1 MIGHTVYYMEGGMI
15 LVTGCNSLIG
25 RTLIAKLL
33 QNGEHVKVIDMWKD
47 AKMPEAAIFHQSN
60 LLDIDS
66 IEEAMEDV
74 DTVFHLMDIEDASYY
89 GRRFMKKVNIKG
101 TENLLKVAAD
111 KNVKH
116 FVYLSSGKVY
126 GNPDI
131 MPIKEDDPLN
141 PNTQYG
147 KDKVKAEKLCL
158 NFAEEGLPLTIVRP
172 TIITGPG
179 VDDAMILII
188 LYMALAMGDSNRLYI
203 AGDGDS
209 RYQLVHPDDVVAALL
224 AIKSKHVAKG
234 KIYNIGSDN
243 VPTQLEQVVK
253 VKEIAQLDCQ
263 IKHITPFFTRVLS
276 VLLKPLNIHYLRKD
290 HVQFILSNFVLDC
303 NKIKEELN
311 WAPQKTNIEIWTETI
326 EWYRTKK
333 L

>member
-1 MIGHTVYYMEGGMI
+1 MIGHIVYDMEGSMV

-33 QNGEHVKVIDMWKD
+33 QDGQQVKVIDMWKD
-47 AKMPEAAIFHQSN
+47 SKLPEAATFYQSN

-66 IEEAMEDV
+66 IEEAMDDV
-74 DTVFHLMDIEDASYY
+74 DTVFHLMDVEDASYY

-101 TENLLKVAAD
+101 TENLLKVAVD
-111 KNVKH
+111 KKINH
-116 FVYLSSGKVY
+116 FVFLSSGKVY
-126 GNPDI
+126 GNPDT
-131 MPIKEDDPLN
+131 MPIKEDDPLK
-141 PNTQYG
+141 PNTAYG

-158 NFAEEGLPLTIVRP
+158 QFAEEGLPITIIRP

-188 LYMALAMGDSNRLYI
+188 LYMALAMDDSNRLYI

-224 AIKSKHVAKG
+224 AIKNKQISKG

-311 WAPQKTNIEIWTETI
+311 WVPQKTNIEIWAETI
-326 EWYRTKK
+326 EWYRREK